1 MEGIH
6 HLALRVHDCD
16 IAARFYGS
24 NVGLHEMRRTT
35 TESGELRAV
44 WMRAGTTVLM
54 LERSIRGTGAESGS
68 GHVLVFPV
76 DDLAT
81 AEQRLHASGVPVT
94 DRTAAT
100 LYFEDPDGHRVGLS
114 TYRFEFETS

>member
-1 MEGIH
+1 MDGIH
-6 HLALRVHDCD
+6 HIALRVRDCD
-16 IAARFYGS
+16 IAARFYAS
-24 NVGLHEMRRTT
+24 SVGLHEMRRITAD
-35 TESGELRAV
+35 SGGLRAV

-54 LERSIRGTGAESGS
+54 LEQSIRGRGQESGS

-81 AEQRLHASGVPVT
+81 AERRLGASGVPIA

-100 LYFEDPDGHRVGLS
+100 VYFEDPDGHRVGLS
-114 TYRFEFETS
+114 TYRFEFGAS